1 MVDDNDD
8 NILSVVMIKTIRQFP
23 MPFMVKGLSQPKGGK
38 SLLPL
43 LLSQEIQVEIRYCAG
58 NVIVLSY

>member
-1 MVDDNDD
+1 
-8 NILSVVMIKTIRQFP
+8 

-43 LLSQEIQVEIRYCAG
+43 LLRQVIQVEIIYCAG
-58 NVIVLSY
+58 TAIVLSY